1 MEKFINCYVSFERGI
16 IMNTKLEKYLDTIDK
31 NLRPLPTSERI
42 DIVKEIKGSIIEM
55 EQENLS
61 TEQILDK
68 LGNPKDLA
76 KAYLGDLLA
85 NGAGFSWNRF
95 LTVCAFYSI
104 VGFSGMVVIPC
115 LVIIAPVFIACGVI
129 TPLLGVIKLVDSLLN
144 LNLPYVEQIGFQ
156 LSSTIV
162 SPVPVFFLSIIM
174 GIILYLIGRGSWRL
188 LVYYCKKVSNTKKD
202 LSI

>member
-1 MEKFINCYVSFERGI
+1 
-16 IMNTKLEKYLDTIDK
+16 MNAKLEKYLDTIDK
-31 NLRPLPTSERI
+31 NLKPLPTSERV

-61 TEQILDK
+61 TKQILDR

-85 NGAGFSWNRF
+85 NGTGFSWNRF

-104 VGFSGMVVIPC
+104 VGFSGMFVIPC
-115 LVIIAPVFIACGVI
+115 LAILAPVFIASGFI
-129 TPLLGVIKLVDSLLN
+129 TPILGTIKLADYLLN
-144 LNLPYVEQIGFQ
+144 LNIPYVDYIGIGAGGH
-156 LSSTIV
+156 SMV
-162 SPVPVFFLSIIM
+162 SPIPFFFLSILF
-174 GIILYLIGRGSWRL
+174 GVILFYIGKWSWKLLIS
-188 LVYYCKKVSNTKKD
+188 YCKRVSKTKKD